1 MLTIFFFMI
10 IILLGGNM
18 FDKATFVMKNK
29 LMYLPNEKVVEKCLD
44 KNILIS
50 TLAKDELISRDNL
63 EMNVNDDT
71 ILSVIN
77 KLSIEQVWN
86 LVTRK
91 DNSQI
96 SKLALKKLN
105 EILEYYQN
113 SLEYHEKINEGKSKI
128 FYFNTSITR
137 CV

>member
-1 MLTIFFFMI
+1 
-10 IILLGGNM
+10 M

-128 FYFNTSITR
+128 FYLK
-137 CV
+137 